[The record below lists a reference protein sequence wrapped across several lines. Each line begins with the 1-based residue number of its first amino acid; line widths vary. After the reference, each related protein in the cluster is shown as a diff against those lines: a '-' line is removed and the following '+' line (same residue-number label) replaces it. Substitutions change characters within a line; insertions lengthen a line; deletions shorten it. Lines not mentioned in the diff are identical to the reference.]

1 MPSRCWGSAPARR
14 GGAGHSLCRHP
25 ARRLVALP
33 RQFLLTPL
41 GRPVDLNDPIGHHD
55 VPDRISPEQL
65 ERERQRRLELD
76 QLLQGAAARIAVSD
90 SFAELHRQAGIEAVT
105 VMENR
110 WQPMPSAVP
119 PQPRSADQ
127 PLRCCYVGG
136 LCLHKGY
143 HVLQAALLQA
153 QPVAPGLELTVLDGS
168 LKDDQGYSLTW
179 GSTPVEVRRGLP
191 MQEMADF

>member
-1 MPSRCWGSAPARR
+1 M
-14 GGAGHSLCRHP
+14 
-25 ARRLVALP
+25 
-33 RQFLLTPL
+33 
-41 GRPVDLNDPIGHHD
+41 
-55 VPDRISPEQL
+55 
-65 ERERQRRLELD
+65 
-76 QLLQGAAARIAVSD
+76 SD
-90 SFAELHRQAGIEAVT
+90 SFAELHRSAGIEVVS

-110 WQPMPSAVP
+110 WQPMPAAVP

-168 LKDDQGYSLTW
+168 LEDDQGYNLTW
-179 GSTPVEVRRGLP
+179 GSTPVQVRPGLP
-191 MQEMADF
+191 MQAMADFYGQHDVLIASIWPESYGLVSREAFCGPLGGGQRRWCHGGSDPHGHNGHRVAAGDAQGLAAVLEQLAPTIQRLSR